1 MAGIILFPAAAF
13 VLFSLV
19 YFRGFTRTTG
29 MQLRLTNILLYF
41 FASVAITILAYFIL
55 SGIKDLAWE
64 NLHHIIRTF
73 ISPLI
78 EESLKYF
85 TLILLLKLAYPA
97 GEKLQLF
104 RQTVLAGIIVGM
116 GFGLMETYLY
126 IIRQMELLSS
136 IILLGSLPLHM
147 VSAGF
152 LGFAA
157 AVNASRNKRIFYVLI
172 VVTGHIIYN
181 QLLVLP
187 VPLSYISLLIL
198 LLGSIALLNLLTA
211 PRDPSSDDV

>member
-1 MAGIILFPAAAF
+1 MAGIILFPAAALI
-13 VLFSLV
+13 LFSLV

-55 SGIKDLAWE
+55 SGIKDLAGE

-73 ISPLI
+73 ISPLV
-78 EESLKYF
+78 EESLKYL
-85 TLILLLKLAYPA
+85 TIVLLLKLAYPA

-157 AVNASRNKRIFYVLI
+157 AVNASRNKRIFYVFI
-172 VVTGHIIYN
+172 IVTGHIIYN

-198 LLGSIALLNLLTA
+198 LLGSIALLNLITA
-211 PRDPSSDDV
+211 PRDPSTDDV